1 MRKRVFKSV
10 ALVSAIFTLTT
21 ANAQEQMAG
30 FLTTGLSD
38 ANKLVGAYASPLLK
52 SFGTGLNGGW
62 YNTGKPLGAGGFDF
76 RVSFCVPIAPTSD
89 RSFDVNSLGLSNQTR
104 VVGSNST
111 AATVF
116 GSSKASEMP
125 EVGVYGRYPGATQ
138 DSMLTSTKLPQGLGV
153 PYFMVPAPQLTVGIG
168 LKTDVSVRFLP
179 KLDLGGA
186 KVEML
191 GVSIKHDIKQW
202 VPVMKELPF
211 DLSVQ
216 AGFTNL
222 SGSIAVDALS
232 AAASSNTTYNA
243 NPNKVYNQSVE
254 LTSKAYNAN
263 LILSK
268 KMIWF
273 TPYISVGYYAASTVL
288 TMKGDYP
295 ITMVNENFDF
305 TKAYGSPFYN
315 ANDPNAHPKIVK
327 ELTDPVKVTGD
338 ISSLCSTV
346 GFRAKFT
353 VFALHVDYTLG
364 KYNML
369 TTGISIGM
377 QSLVPPKVN

>member
-10 ALVSAIFTLTT
+10 ALVSIILALST

-38 ANKLVGAYASPLLK
+38 ANKLIGAYASPLLK

-125 EVGVYGRYPGATQ
+125 EVAVYGRYPGATQ
-138 DSMLTSTKLPQGLGV
+138 DSMLTSTKLPQGIGV

-168 LKTDVSVRFLP
+168 LKTDVSVRYLP
-179 KLDLGGA
+179 KLDLGSA

-191 GVSIKHDIKQW
+191 GVSVKHDVKQW
-202 VPVMKELPF
+202 IPVMKELPF

-232 AAASSNTTYNA
+232 ASASTNTTYNA
-243 NPNKVYNQSVE
+243 NPNKTYNQTVE
-254 LTSKAYNAN
+254 LTSNAYNSN

-268 KMIWF
+268 KIIWF
-273 TPYISVGYYAASTVL
+273 TPYVSIGYAAASTVL
-288 TMKGDYP
+288 SMKGEYP
-295 ITMVNENFDF
+295 ITSINENVDF
-305 TKAYGSPFYN
+305 TKVYGTVGYH
-315 ANDPNAHPKIVK
+315 ANDPNSHPKIVK
-327 ELTDPVKVTGD
+327 ELIDPIKITSD
-338 ISSLCSTV
+338 ISSLNSSV

-353 VFALHVDYTLG
+353 VFALHVDYTIG
-364 KYNML
+364 AYNML